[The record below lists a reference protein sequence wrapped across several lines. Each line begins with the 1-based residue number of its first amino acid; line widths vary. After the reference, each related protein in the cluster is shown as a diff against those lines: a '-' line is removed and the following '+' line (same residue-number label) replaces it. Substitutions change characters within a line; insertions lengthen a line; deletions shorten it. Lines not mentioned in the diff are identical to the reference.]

1 MFHHRVRINGEDI
14 PDFALEHVFS
24 YVTDPSDRDSISR
37 VCKRWYQIEGRT
49 RKDVTISCCYAI
61 DPSRL
66 TKRFSVLENVKLKGK
81 PRASMFRLIPEDWGG
96 HAGPWISEIALNCRS
111 LQSLHLRRMILSDK
125 DLTMLAKQ
133 RGHSLQVLKLDRCS
147 GFSTVGIKAIASAC
161 RSLRVLVLDDS
172 IIEDRGG
179 EWLHE
184 LAISNRLLETLNF
197 SGTDLQHVNID
208 DLLCVASN
216 CRSLKSLKLHEINIV
231 CLKDV
236 IQKGTNL
243 EELGGIWVDYE
254 GLQSSGVKLP
264 SSLKSLVGLCH
275 MGTDD
280 ADITINSLVQ
290 PIAAGLKKIDLQFA
304 FLSVEGHCELLRHCP
319 NLEDLEVFNGIGDE
333 GLKVIS
339 ENCPKLRRLRIERG
353 DREEQH
359 GFVTQRGLIYVA
371 THCHDL
377 EYIAVYASDINNAA
391 LKAIADNCPKLRD
404 FRLVLLDEDND
415 VAEYPLDDGVMA
427 LVKGCSKICR
437 LALYLRRG
445 FLSDKCMGFLG
456 EHCKNLRWAL
466 FGLLGETDMGLRMF
480 AEKCPNIEKL
490 EMRDCVFT
498 ESGIAKSVLKMNSLK
513 YIWVQGFNSTG
524 TGRDLI
530 PMSCESWNVE
540 MFTGPADELVDG
552 PLTFLAYRSLA
563 GRRKDIPDT
572 VICLG

>member
-1 MFHHRVRINGEDI
+1 MFHHRLRINGEDI

-24 YVTDPSDRDSISR
+24 YVTDSSDRDNISR
-37 VCKRWYQIEGRT
+37 VCKRWYQIEGRI

-66 TKRFSVLENVKLKGK
+66 TKRFNVLENVKLKGK
-81 PRASMFRLIPEDWGG
+81 LRASMFRFIPEDWGG

-111 LQSLHLRRMILSDK
+111 LQSVHLRRMILSDK
-125 DLTMLAKQ
+125 DLTMLAKK
-133 RGHSLQVLKLDRCS
+133 RGHSLEVLKLDRCS
-147 GFSTVGIKAIASAC
+147 GFSTMGIKAIASVW

-197 SGTDLQHVNID
+197 SGIDLQHVNID

-254 GLQSSGVKLP
+254 GWQSSGVKLP
-264 SSLKSLVGLCH
+264 SGMKSLVGLCH
-275 MGTDD
+275 MGIDD
-280 ADITINSLVQ
+280 VDITIKSLVQ
-290 PIAAGLKKIDLQFA
+290 PIVAGLKKVDLQFA
-304 FLSVEGHCELLRHCP
+304 LK
-319 NLEDLEVFNGIGDE
+319 VFNDIGDK

-339 ENCPKLRRLRIERG
+339 KNCPNLRHLHIERG
-353 DREEQH
+353 DKEEQH

-377 EYIAVYASDINNAA
+377 EYIVVYASDINNAA

-415 VAEYPLDDGVMA
+415 VAEYPLEDGMMA
-427 LVKGCSKICR
+427 LVKGCSKICH

-466 FGLLGETDMGLRMF
+466 FGFLGETDMGLRMF

-498 ESGIAKSVLKMNSLK
+498 NSGIAKSVLKMNSLK

-524 TGRDLI
+524 TCHDLI

-540 MFTGPADELVDG
+540 MFTGPIDELVDG

-563 GRRKDIPDT
+563 GRRKDIPST

>member
-1 MFHHRVRINGEDI
+1 MFHHRLRLNGEDI

-24 YVTDPSDRDSISR
+24 YVTDSSDRDSISR

-49 RKDVTISCCYAI
+49 CKDVTISCCYAI

-96 HAGPWISEIALNCRS
+96 HACPWISEIALNCRS

-125 DLTMLAKQ
+125 DLIML
-133 RGHSLQVLKLDRCS
+133 GNS
-147 GFSTVGIKAIASAC
+147 VGILFKFINLIAIASTC
-161 RSLRVLVLDDS
+161 RSLRVLILDDS

-184 LAISNRLLETLNF
+184 LAISNILLETLNF
-197 SGTDLQHVNID
+197 SGTNLQHVNID

-236 IQKGTNL
+236 IQKGTYL
-243 EELGGIWVDYE
+243 EEL
-254 GLQSSGVKLP
+254 GVKLP

-280 ADITINSLVQ
+280 AYITINSLVQ
-290 PIAAGLKKIDLQFA
+290 PIAAGLKK
-304 FLSVEGHCELLRHCP
+304 
-319 NLEDLEVFNGIGDE
+319 VFNDIGDK

-339 ENCPKLRRLRIERG
+339 ENCPKLRHLRIERG

-377 EYIAVYASDINNAA
+377 EYIVVYASNINNTA

-415 VAEYPLDDGVMA
+415 VAEYPLEDGMMA

-480 AEKCPNIEKL
+480 AEKSPNIEKL
-490 EMRDCVFT
+490 EKRDCVFT
-498 ESGIAKSVLKMNSLK
+498 ESGIAKS
-513 YIWVQGFNSTG
+513 GFNSTG

-530 PMSCESWNVE
+530 PMSCESGNVE
-540 MFTGPADELVDG
+540 MFTGPVDELVDG
-552 PLTFLAYRSLA
+552 PLTFLAYQSLV
-563 GRRKDIPDT
+563 GRRKDIPST